1 MTKIVAP
8 ILIKNLEQ
16 SINTEQYQ
24 DADIIEWRVD
34 YTDFEAIVEVA
45 KALKAQFR
53 QPLLFTIRTKSEG
66 GNLDLTIDAYLEL
79 QKQLIAIQPAYLD
92 FEFFSYSEVYAEF
105 NQCCQENG
113 VKVVASYHNFDET
126 PTDLEYRLSK
136 MLVLKPAIVKIAVMP
151 INFLDV
157 TLVLSLTARYAA
169 INKTKLVTMSMG
181 ELGKFTR
188 VSGHL
193 TGSAWTFASVAASSA
208 PGQLSIAE
216 TKQLLNTFK
225 GKYND

>member
-8 ILIKNLEQ
+8 ILIKNLSEPIQ
-16 SINTEQYQ
+16 VAQYQ
-24 DADIIEWRVD
+24 AVDIIEWRVD
-34 YTDFEAIVEVA
+34 YTDFEAIIEVA
-45 KALKAQFR
+45 QALKAQFS
-53 QPLLFTIRTKSEG
+53 QPLLFTVRTKSEG
-66 GNLDLTIDAYLEL
+66 GNLDLEVDAYLEL
-79 QKQLIAIQPAYLD
+79 QKKLIAQKPAYLD

-105 NQCCQENG
+105 NQLCQENAI
-113 VKVVASYHNFDET
+113 KVVASYHNFDET

-151 INFLDV
+151 TNFLDV
-157 TLVLSLTARYAA
+157 TQVLSLTARYAA

-188 VSGHL
+188 VSGNL
-193 TGSAWTFASVAASSA
+193 TGSAWTFASVEASSA
-208 PGQLSIAE
+208 PGQLSVDE